1 MAAQDDAA
9 FETQEQVLA
18 GRLDRLEPPAVEPRR
33 KLLDRGA
40 RMRGLDLE
48 PLADE
53 DLQPPRGPNE
63 RVTFGH
69 PCQASAVQAYRK
81 LRSASAGAAAA
92 SAWGLLEPVD
102 QRLFGCDYSDI
113 ALLGKAVTRGPHWRS
128 AGFAVHA
135 LNGAIFGVVFDCVR
149 RRVAIEP
156 RRLARGMALAEHL
169 SLYPLC
175 YFVDRHHPARG
186 EEGVPPLFDNG
197 RAFAQATAR
206 HLVFG
211 LVLGRLAAS

>member
-1 MAAQDDAA
+1 
-9 FETQEQVLA
+9 
-18 GRLDRLEPPAVEPRR
+18 
-33 KLLDRGA
+33 
-40 RMRGLDLE
+40 
-48 PLADE
+48 
-53 DLQPPRGPNE
+53 
-63 RVTFGH
+63 
-69 PCQASAVQAYRK
+69 AVQAYRK

-135 LNGAIFGVVFDCVR
+135 LNGAIFGVVFDGVR

-156 RRLARGMALAEHL
+156 RRLALGMALAEHL

-175 YFVDRHHPARG
+175 YFVVRHHPARG
-186 EEGVPPLFDNG
+186 AEGIQSLLTTS
-197 RAFAQATAR
+197 RAFAQATFR
-206 HLVFG
+206 PLVC
-211 LVLGRLAAS
+211 SD